1 MYFEN
6 MTCKMTQHFIQK
18 PENNNRIIVDSCIQL
33 WKTNHFKLCL
43 LENFDILFKIEV
55 TLRSHIP

>member
-1 MYFEN
+1 

-43 LENFDILFKIEV
+43 LENFDNLFEIDV
-55 TLRSHIP
+55 TLRSHIH